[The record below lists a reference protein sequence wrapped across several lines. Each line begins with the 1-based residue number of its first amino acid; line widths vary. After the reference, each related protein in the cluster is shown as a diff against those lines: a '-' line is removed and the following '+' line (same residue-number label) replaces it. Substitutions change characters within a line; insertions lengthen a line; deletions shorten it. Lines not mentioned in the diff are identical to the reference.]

1 MKTLYESIL
10 DDEEKLVGD
19 IKKDASNPFLMLYNY
34 YISNGEKIP
43 FGKQKDISS
52 ILKSLELPLKEE
64 LTAFEINI
72 VDNKLFSIHDDYNN
86 ILCYITLDDEF
97 SYNGISYD
105 CKLFIEFI
113 PDANWGR
120 KKMNYYMKSWAKKY
134 NLKHASKNIYYLNK

>member
-10 DDEEKLVGD
+10 DDEGVLMGD
-19 IKKDASNPFLMLYNY
+19 VKKDANNSFLVLYNY
-34 YISNGEKIP
+34 YLSNGKKIP

-72 VDNKLFSIHDDYNN
+72 IDNKLFAIHDDYNN
-86 ILCYITLDDEF
+86 VLCYITLDDEF
-97 SYNGISYD
+97 SYNWTIYD

-120 KKMNYYMKSWAKKY
+120 KKMSYYMKSWAKKY
-134 NLKHASKNIYYLNK
+134 NLKHAPKNIYYLQ

>member
-10 DDEEKLVGD
+10 DDEDILMGD
-19 IKKDASNPFLMLYNY
+19 IKKDANNPFLVLYNY

-52 ILKSLELPLKEE
+52 ILKPLELPLKSP

-72 VDNKLFSIHDDYNN
+72 IDRKLFAIHGDDN
-86 ILCYITLDDEF
+86 IALCYITLDDEF

-105 CKLFIEFI
+105 CKLFIEFL
-113 PDANWGR
+113 DHGDWGR
-120 KKMNYYMKSWAKKY
+120 KKMNYYMKSWTKKY
-134 NLKHASKNIYYLNK
+134 NLEHASKNIYYLQ

>member
-10 DDEEKLVGD
+10 DDEEALIGNS
-19 IKKDASNPFLMLYNY
+19 IKDSQNPFIVLYNY
-34 YISNGEKIP
+34 YLSNDEKIP

-52 ILKSLELPLKEE
+52 ILKSLELPLKSK

-72 VDNKLFSIHDDYNN
+72 VDKQLFSIHDDYNN
-86 ILCYITLDDEF
+86 VLCYITLDDEF

-113 PDANWGR
+113 PDANWGQ

-134 NLKHASKNIYYLNK
+134 NLEHASKNIYYLQ

>member
-1 MKTLYESIL
+1 MKSLYESIL
-10 DDEEKLVGD
+10 DNEDILVGD
-19 IKKDASNPFLMLYNY
+19 LKKDANNPFVVLYNY
-34 YISNGEKIP
+34 YVSNGEKIP

-64 LTAFEINI
+64 LTAFEIYI
-72 VDNKLFSIHDDYNN
+72 IDRKLFSIRNDENEA
-86 ILCYITLDDEF
+86 LCYITLDDEF

-120 KKMNYYMKSWAKKY
+120 KKMSYYMKSWTKKY
-134 NLKHASKNIYYLNK
+134 NLKPASKNIYYLQ

>member
-10 DDEEKLVGD
+10 DNEEVLMSNS
-19 IKKDASNPFLMLYNY
+19 IKDSKNPFIVLYNY
-34 YISNGEKIP
+34 YLSNDKKIP
-43 FGKQKDISS
+43 FGKQKELAN
-52 ILKSLELPLKEE
+52 ILKSLELPLKEK

-86 ILCYITLDDEF
+86 VLCYITLEDEF

-105 CKLFIEFI
+105 CKIFIEFI
-113 PDANWGR
+113 PDAHWGQ

-134 NLKHASKNIYYLNK
+134 NLEHASKNIYYLEK